1 MGESGFQEERHP
13 GRTWIILNT
22 FGWGAFILIVGVMG
36 SLAWQFSKNSVSANE
51 FLSDTSVNIIGSS
64 VIGGLCWGAIL
75 GRLQK
80 SFLIRHLNLHGMHW
94 TFATIIGLILYLAFQ
109 VSHQYLP
116 LLLPPF
122 YSSLIKILLNLAFYF
137 VPPLAL
143 GIAQGSVLRRY
154 FKGSGWWI
162 AATTLGVGGA
172 GWITSEIARQGLA
185 NRYIYL
191 AVLSIAIYL
200 IEGLAYGITT
210 WIVLAFFTNQL
221 AITNESGSQ

>member
-1 MGESGFQEERHP
+1 MGKSGSQEKRHL
-13 GRTWIILNT
+13 GQTWIILNI
-22 FGWGAFILIVGVMG
+22 FGWGAFLPIVGVIG
-36 SLAWQFSKNSVSANE
+36 LLAFQASQNSTSANE
-51 FLSDTSVNIIGSS
+51 FLSDTSVNIIGTS

-75 GRLQK
+75 GGLQK
-80 SFLIRHLNLHGMHW
+80 SFLMRHWNLNGMHW
-94 TFATIIGLILYLAFQ
+94 TFATVTGLIFYLAFQ
-109 VSHQYLP
+109 VSNQYLP

-122 YSSLIKILLNLAFYF
+122 YSSQIKILLNLDFYF

-143 GIAQGSVLRRY
+143 GIAQRSVLRRY

-162 AATTLGVGGA
+162 AAATLGVGSA
-172 GWITSEIARQGLA
+172 GWITSEVARPGIANGS
-185 NRYIYL
+185 IYP

-221 AITNESGSQ
+221 VITNESNVQ